1 MNSFSE
7 SSNQLTLKGRKQGHL
22 FFEGGKI
29 DFQDDSNDGDGFDGF
44 LRSMEDSGIK
54 LFDKHEKIISK
65 RGESGFAS
73 LEGLERT
80 TDPVKLYLREM
91 GNISLL
97 TREGEIAIAKE
108 IERGEKIIIKS
119 LSKTRLVLTEVLL
132 LEEKI
137 KENPEIMRKII
148 DICKNDIAEGK
159 MEEEMREITDK
170 IKKISALSSQ
180 LVSIPSNKK
189 YGFARKRF
197 IVKMSHLIRGLNI
210 RNKYREK
217 IIETLRENLRVINEL
232 EETEKEL
239 NRLFSQVKN
248 KKEKEELNQRIRE
261 INNLL
266 RISQK
271 EMGLDSRGL
280 RKTLRAITVGKNIS
294 DQAKEE
300 LITANLR
307 LVVTIAKKYMNYGL
321 QFLDLIQEGNMGL
334 MIAVGKFEYR
344 RGYKFSTYA
353 HWWIRQAITRAI
365 ADQAR
370 TIRIPVHMTGRIR
383 MLTRISQTFVQELG
397 REPTIEEISKKMNM
411 PVSKVQKIMKIAQF
425 PLSLEMPIGEG
436 EESHLGD
443 FIEDK
448 VNPSPPDTVI
458 QISLREQIEE
468 ALKVYTEREAR
479 ILKMRFGIGSG
490 NEHTL
495 EEVGQQ
501 FRITRERIRQIEA
514 KVLRRLKNSRDSQK
528 LSSFTEIY

>member
-1 MNSFSE
+1 M
-7 SSNQLTLKGRKQGHL
+7 
-22 FFEGGKI
+22 

-44 LRSMEDSGIK
+44 LRSMEDSGLK

-65 RGESGFAS
+65 RGESGFIS
-73 LEGLERT
+73 LEGLGRT

-97 TREGEIAIAKE
+97 TREGETAIAKE
-108 IERGEKIIIKS
+108 IERGEKIIIKF
-119 LSKTRLVLTEVLL
+119 LSKTRLVLTEILL

-137 KENPEIMRKII
+137 KNNPEIMREIFNIRRDYSSK
-148 DICKNDIAEGK
+148 GK

-180 LVSIPSNKK
+180 LESIASNKK
-189 YGFARKRF
+189 YGFARKRL

-217 IIETLRENLRVINEL
+217 LIETLRGNLRVISEI
-232 EETEKEL
+232 EETKKEL
-239 NRLFSQVKN
+239 NRLFSQAKG
-248 KKEKEELNQRIRE
+248 KKEKEELNQEIRE
-261 INNLL
+261 INKLL

-280 RKTLRAITVGKNIS
+280 RKTLRAVTVGKNIS

-321 QFLDLIQEGNMGL
+321 QFLDLIQEGNIGL
-334 MIAVGKFEYR
+334 MTAVGKFEYR

-353 HWWIRQAITRAI
+353 HWWIRQAVTRAI

-370 TIRIPVHMTGRIR
+370 TIRIPVHMTERIR
-383 MLTRISQTFVQELG
+383 VLTRISQTFVQELG
-397 REPTIEEISKKMNM
+397 REPTIAEISKKMNM
-411 PVSKVQKIMKIAQF
+411 PVSKVQKIMKIAQV
-425 PLSLEMPIGEG
+425 PLSLETPIGE
-436 EESHLGD
+436 EESRLSD

-448 VNPSPPDTVI
+448 DIPSPPDEAMHVN
-458 QISLREQIEE
+458 LREKIEE
-468 ALKVYTEREAR
+468 ALKTHTQREAN
-479 ILKMRFGIGSG
+479 ILRMRFGLGDG

-501 FRITRERIRQIEA
+501 YKVTRERIRQIQEKA
-514 KVLRRLKNSRDSQK
+514 IRKLKRSRCSLK
-528 LSSFTEIY
+528 LEPFTK

>member
-1 MNSFSE
+1 MRMKDCMNSFSE

-65 RGESGFAS
+65 RGKSGFVS

-80 TDPVKLYLREM
+80 TDPVKLYLKEM

-148 DICKNDIAEGK
+148 DICKNDIAEEK

-189 YGFARKRF
+189 YGFARKRL

-261 INNLL
+261 INKLL

-271 EMGLDSRGL
+271 DMGLDSRGL

-307 LVVTIAKKYMNYGL
+307 LVITIAKKYMNYGL

-334 MIAVGKFEYR
+334 MIAVSKFEYR

-353 HWWIRQAITRAI
+353 HW
-365 ADQAR
+365 
-370 TIRIPVHMTGRIR
+370 
-383 MLTRISQTFVQELG
+383 
-397 REPTIEEISKKMNM
+397 
-411 PVSKVQKIMKIAQF
+411 
-425 PLSLEMPIGEG
+425 
-436 EESHLGD
+436 
-443 FIEDK
+443 
-448 VNPSPPDTVI
+448 
-458 QISLREQIEE
+458 
-468 ALKVYTEREAR
+468 
-479 ILKMRFGIGSG
+479 
-490 NEHTL
+490 
-495 EEVGQQ
+495 
-501 FRITRERIRQIEA
+501 
-514 KVLRRLKNSRDSQK
+514 
-528 LSSFTEIY
+528 